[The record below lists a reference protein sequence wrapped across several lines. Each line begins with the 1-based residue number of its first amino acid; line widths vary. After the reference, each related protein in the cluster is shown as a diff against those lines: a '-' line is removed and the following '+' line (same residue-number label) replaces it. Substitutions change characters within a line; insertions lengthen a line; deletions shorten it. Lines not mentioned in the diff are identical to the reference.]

1 MHGKT
6 QAGSATSPEVSAG
19 DREWLA
25 RLPPTLSRTEILQVN
40 QSKSEVHTWRRHEY
54 GDWTFDVPPGV
65 FLPGGTSRL
74 MHDRLSDGTIPV
86 ADRSYAAMGAGL
98 GVEAVIAGLRGA
110 REVVVLDVHADSVR
124 VAAEHY
130 ARLAAP
136 TSSSVFQAL
145 TSDLFDAVAPDR
157 RFDVVTFNPPAVS
170 VRTSEVPD
178 VVRNVCVGRTIVDRF
193 VDQLVDR
200 GLLAAEGSAY
210 VILSNTADLRG
221 AVRHALERG
230 LQVET
235 VHVQT
240 WGDAV
245 LTYLFRL
252 SRGRR

>member
-1 MHGKT
+1 MHGKP
-6 QAGSATSPEVSAG
+6 QSGSTTSPEVSPG
-19 DREWLA
+19 DHEWLA
-25 RLPPTLSRTEILQVN
+25 RLPATLSRAEILEVN
-40 QSKSEVHTWRRHEY
+40 KAKSDVHTWRRHEY
-54 GDWTFDVPPGV
+54 NGWAFDVPPGV
-65 FLPGGTSRL
+65 FLPGGTSRVL
-74 MHDRLSDGTIPV
+74 HDRLLDGTIAL

-98 GVEAVIAGLRGA
+98 GVEAVIAGMRGA

-136 TSSSVFQAL
+136 ESASEFEAL
-145 TSDLFDAVAPDR
+145 TSDLFDAVAPGT

-170 VRTSEVPD
+170 LRTSEVPD

-200 GLLAAEGSAY
+200 DLLAVGGSAFLL
-210 VILSNTADLRG
+210 LSNTADLRG
-221 AVRHALERG
+221 AIDYALRRG
-230 LQVET
+230 LLVET

-252 SRGRR
+252 SGVRP